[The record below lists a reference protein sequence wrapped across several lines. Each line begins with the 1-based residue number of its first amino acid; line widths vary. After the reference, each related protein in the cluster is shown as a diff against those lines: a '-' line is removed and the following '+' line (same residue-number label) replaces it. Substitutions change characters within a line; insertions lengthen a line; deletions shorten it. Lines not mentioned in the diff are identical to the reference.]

1 MPQMMRAVSQSVLGG
16 PEVLELVETERPE
29 PYYGEVL
36 VRVCAAGVNPVDP
49 AARERGLYI
58 GQPPFVL
65 GWDVSGIVEEVGT
78 GVTRFRPGDAVYG
91 FPRFPHR
98 AGTHA
103 EFVAAPSRHFDHKPP
118 SISHVEAAAIPL
130 TGLTAWQALVD
141 NAGLRAGQSVLIHA
155 AGGGIGHLA
164 VQIAKS
170 LGAHVIGTARAGKH
184 DFVRSLGAD
193 ELIDYSAVD
202 FTEVVSDV
210 DVVLNTIPGDCAER
224 SVSVI
229 RDGGVLAELHLSN
242 AGATFPEAV
251 ERGISTRFMLVE
263 PDLGGMRALSR
274 LIEDGELRV
283 HVSRTF
289 PLADAAAAHRAME
302 DGHVTGKIV
311 LTVAEEERGQ

>member
-1 MPQMMRAVSQSVLGG
+1 MPKTMRAVTQSEFGG

-36 VRVCAAGVNPVDP
+36 VRVHAAGVNPVDP
-49 AARERGLYI
+49 AGRERGLYI
-58 GQPPFVL
+58 GKPPFTL
-65 GWDVSGIVEEVGT
+65 GWDVSGVVEAVGT
-78 GVTRFRPGDAVYG
+78 GVTRFRPGDEVYG

-103 EFVAAPSRHFDHKPP
+103 EYVTAPSRHLDHKPP
-118 SISHVEAAAIPL
+118 SLSHVEAAAIPL
-130 TGLTAWQALVD
+130 TGLTAWQALVEH
-141 NAGLRAGQSVLIHA
+141 AGLQRGQTVLVHA

-170 LGAHVIGTARAGKH
+170 RGARVIGTARAAKH
-184 DFVRSLGAD
+184 EFVRSLGAD
-193 ELIDYSAVD
+193 EVIDYSTVD
-202 FTEVVSDV
+202 FTEAVSEV
-210 DVVLNTIPGDCAER
+210 DVVLNTVPGDCAER

-242 AGATFPEAV
+242 ADATFPEAV

-274 LIEDGELRV
+274 LVGDGLLKV
-283 HVSRTF
+283 HVSQTF
-289 PLADAAAAHRAME
+289 PLEEAAAAHRAVE
-302 DGHVTGKIV
+302 DGHTTGKIV
-311 LTVAEEERGQ
+311 LTVADDG